1 MRIAI
6 LTNSADPLVAA
17 QIEAYTQMGHDC
29 MCCHFG
35 GGEKPAGV
43 AWGPSDAA
51 GEACR
56 QAEIVLAV
64 VDSLCP
70 GPRFVEFVD
79 MPAGIP
85 LVMDICRTSLKVR
98 NEDEYAIKRFVLCR
112 RPAVVC
118 RNERQ
123 LEDLEKVCFPV
134 QAMVCTDMLEFEK
147 MPERTL
153 VDTAWFLSK
162 VSGKTSLAAPPSSF
176 LRQLLGQAWGDPVL
190 TETARSIAGEF
201 PLFAPARIYLEGEE
215 AARRGQ
221 MDESLD
227 RLLEKDQEGWMS
239 RLSLARGAVAE
250 PMATELAQLRSHLF
264 SAVPPRQPGKKRILL
279 CVGRKQRDLFIVLLL
294 RLWLERMGYE
304 TFVRPSLNR
313 LRESLVELLPHAVVW
328 GERTTPFKFELA
340 RFARARNVVSIV
352 RREEAGHTYSSWE
365 YADEGRKG
373 WWIGKNDYSD
383 IVDLEIMSGPES
395 ADVTS
400 TFGYMPQ
407 EATISVG
414 AMLFDIYRMGSL
426 SPYLPSRE
434 AYFERHGLDP
444 EKPVMIFCA
453 RWAHADRDPAT
464 AIPESARKKGRP
476 ERVDPMVEA
485 YVGMCKK
492 GRAIWLDALDRL
504 YGEMGDRWNFIMRP
518 HPGERVEA
526 YTAHFKERGM
536 NVPVIMDEYMPALL
550 SYVDLIIHAG
560 STTAL
565 EGHFLS
571 IPALSFADPAPGYL
585 PISRLSPSCQEYG
598 DLKKLING
606 VELGRSNADE
616 AVIGEITRAHYGQID
631 GLACKRAAQAI
642 HEEIEKS
649 RRVPFRLPSDAVV
662 PYEEGKDQDWIFGN
676 VRLWEVQRYSDIVS
690 QLVQQYEQKLS
701 GEEQ

>member
-6 LTNSADPLVAA
+6 LTNSADPRVSA
-17 QIEAYTQMGHDC
+17 QITAYTQMGHDC
-29 MCCHFG
+29 LCHHIG
-35 GGEKPAGV
+35 GGETPPGAM
-43 AWGPSDAA
+43 WGPSNAA

-56 QAEIVLAV
+56 EADIILAV

-70 GPRFVEFVD
+70 GPRFVQFVD

-85 LVMDICRTSLKVR
+85 LVMDLSRTSLKVR
-98 NEDEYAIKRFVLCR
+98 NEDEYAIKQFVLR
-112 RPAVVC
+112 HRPAVVC
-118 RNERQ
+118 RSVRQ

-134 QAMVCTDMLEFEK
+134 QAMVCRDMLEFGK
-147 MPERTL
+147 MPERVL
-153 VDTAWFLSK
+153 VDTAWFLLR
-162 VSGKTSLAAPPSSF
+162 VAGKTALAAPPSSF
-176 LRQLLGQAWGDPVL
+176 LRQLLGKAWGDPVM
-190 TETARSIAGEF
+190 TETARSIAREF
-201 PLFAPARIYLEGEE
+201 PLFAPARIYLEGE
-215 AARRGQ
+215 AVARRGQ
-221 MDESLD
+221 MDEGLD
-227 RLLEKDQEGWMS
+227 RLLERDHEGWMS

-250 PMATELAQLRSHLF
+250 PMATELAQLRCHLF
-264 SAVPPRQPGKKRILL
+264 SATPPREPGKKRILL

-304 TFVRPSLNR
+304 TYVRPSLNR
-313 LRESLVELLPHAVVW
+313 LKESLVELLPHAVVW

-340 RFARARNVVSIV
+340 QFARARNVVSIV

-365 YADEGRKG
+365 YADEGRRS

-383 IVDLEIMSGPES
+383 LVDLEVMSGPES

-407 EATISVG
+407 EATLSVG
-414 AMLFDIYRMGSL
+414 AMLFDIYKMGSL
-426 SPYLPSRE
+426 GPHLPPKE
-434 AYFERHGLDP
+434 AYLKQYGLDP

-464 AIPESARKKGRP
+464 AIPESARKKGRA
-476 ERVDPMVEA
+476 EQLDPMVEA

-492 GRAIWLDALDRL
+492 GRATWLDALHRL
-504 YGEMGDRWNFIMRP
+504 YQEMGDRWNFIMRP

-526 YTAHFKERGM
+526 YESFFKKRQM
-536 NVPVIMDEYMPALL
+536 KVPVIMDEYMPVLL
-550 SYVDLIIHAG
+550 SCVDLIIHAG

-571 IPALSFADPAPGYL
+571 IPALSFADPTPEYL
-585 PISRLSPSCQEYG
+585 PISRLSPSCQQCEE
-598 DLKKLING
+598 LRELING

-616 AVIGEITRAHYGQID
+616 AVVGEITRAHYGDID

-642 HEEIEKS
+642 HEEVLKS
-649 RRVPFRLPSDAVV
+649 RRVPFRLPSDTVV

-676 VRLWEVQRYSDIVS
+676 VRLWEVERYSSIVS

-701 GEEQ
+701 GAEK